1 MKISDTLKIVEIA
14 WLVVITICVFE
25 IVRAIVTDSETSIS
39 IYIVVGIGATIMY
52 ILRRTQRKHYL
63 RRENNAHHQK

>member
-1 MKISDTLKIVEIA
+1 MKISETLRIVEIA

-25 IVRAIVTDSETSIS
+25 IVRAIVTQSTSNIS
-39 IYIVVGIGATIMY
+39 MFVVVGIGATIMY
-52 ILRRTQRKHYL
+52 ILRRTQRKRYL